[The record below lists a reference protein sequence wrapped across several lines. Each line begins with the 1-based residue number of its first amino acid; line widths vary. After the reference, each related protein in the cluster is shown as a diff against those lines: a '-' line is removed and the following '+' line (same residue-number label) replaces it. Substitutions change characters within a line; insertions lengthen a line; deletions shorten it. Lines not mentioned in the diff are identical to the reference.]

1 MFGSSL
7 LNHPGYVSVQT
18 GLPEEGDGPSQVPV
32 WEGRAGRTRHPV
44 TLSVARAA
52 VSCELYCSC
61 VQLQGPSVPPA
72 TGRKVRPDLS
82 PPQNQRLTGAV
93 VGRARDAQG
102 SVCPLAGTLRGDAEP
117 AAQPRELVK
126 PSNGL
131 EDERQRNP
139 DINIKDVI
147 PKVCRNKREVVIG
160 HSGVRV
166 VNDRKRAGN
175 ERKGR

>member
-1 MFGSSL
+1 M
-7 LNHPGYVSVQT
+7 
-18 GLPEEGDGPSQVPV
+18 
-32 WEGRAGRTRHPV
+32 
-44 TLSVARAA
+44 
-52 VSCELYCSC
+52 
-61 VQLQGPSVPPA
+61 QLHGPSVPPT

-93 VGRARDAQG
+93 VGQARDAQG
-102 SVCPLAGTLRGDAEP
+102 SACPFAGTLRGEAGA
-117 AAQPRELVK
+117 AAQRKELVT

-147 PKVCRNKREVVIG
+147 PEVCRNKREVVIG
-160 HSGVRV
+160 HSGVRI

-175 ERKGR
+175 EGKGR